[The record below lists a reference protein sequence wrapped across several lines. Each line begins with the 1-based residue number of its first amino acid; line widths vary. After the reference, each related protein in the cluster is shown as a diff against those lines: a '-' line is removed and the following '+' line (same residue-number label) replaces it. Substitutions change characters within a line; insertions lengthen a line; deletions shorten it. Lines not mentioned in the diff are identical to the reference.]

1 MRVINFNFLQMSF
14 RAQSSQAV
22 SIASSATSFDTS
34 KLLILLF
41 LSKLFK
47 TVITAKYMYQV
58 FCMSLFHSHQNHT
71 HKKRKENTSIL

>member
-47 TVITAKYMYQV
+47 TVITAKSQV

-71 HKKRKENTSIL
+71 HEKRKEDTIIL

>member
-47 TVITAKYMYQV
+47 TVITAKYQV